1 MSAAE
6 ASLRKFLGKPL
17 EKTAEGSQS
26 QPLNATNSTAALPLT
41 FGVEL
46 EFILAVHNEECAAS
60 GFSWLYAPP
69 KSTSARSALE
79 ETQLRTLGSG
89 RHNDESAEER
99 RHRIYPVLT
108 WTSRILE
115 NHGLD
120 HVVAINNHTDV
131 QRWGIV
137 PEITANAQGWDELI
151 KLLPDRVR
159 RATLEQWNASG
170 VEMVS
175 RVLRAP
181 DHTRTRVLHSDPALV
196 EIKNYLTAVH
206 GNHNTPWGAF
216 VNKTCGLHVHVGLDP
231 KLSDAG
237 ILPLDVLQHLS
248 YMLVQF
254 ETSISALHPRGRRAL
269 ADTRFGTGS
278 MLGSNLLGVRQ
289 ARHICDKVPPL
300 LLEKIQDRIF
310 GEDMTIEEL
319 AILMSET
326 MKAVPRLAEV
336 RADRYK
342 FVNFTR
348 LIGPTKDNGARTIEF
363 RQHDG
368 SLDAD
373 EIGRWVTFVTSLVR
387 AAERLAARSK
397 PASPD
402 SPSVMSRQRALKI
415 HMELPFARKQG
426 NKYKIKC
433 QKQTNEYDRLFNLME
448 MPRLD
453 RDYWIGKY
461 ELYNPE
467 EVFGKDELLT
477 ISTADC
483 PVCLDEEFRTP
494 MGSPILA
501 RIPDEFTTPESTIP
515 VEEVDRLRMIWGI
528 RRSVPIEGE
537 SGPEGQEN
545 ELPYHLG
552 QEEVTANEKFFEE
565 SVAKPEEKQ
574 EALRL
579 SDRKDRS
586 SPSGKRRHTGQDGPS
601 SKRRSP

>member
-1 MSAAE
+1 
-6 ASLRKFLGKPL
+6 
-17 EKTAEGSQS
+17 
-26 QPLNATNSTAALPLT
+26 
-41 FGVEL
+41 
-46 EFILAVHNEECAAS
+46 
-60 GFSWLYAPP
+60 
-69 KSTSARSALE
+69 
-79 ETQLRTLGSG
+79 
-89 RHNDESAEER
+89 
-99 RHRIYPVLT
+99 
-108 WTSRILE
+108 
-115 NHGLD
+115 LD

-137 PEITANAQGWDELI
+137 PEITANTQGWDELI

-159 RATLEQWNASG
+159 RATLEQWNANG

-181 DHTRTRVLHSDPALV
+181 DHTRTRVLYSDPALE
-196 EIKNYLTAVH
+196 EIRKYLTAVH
-206 GNHNTPWGAF
+206 GAYNTPWGAF
-216 VNKTCGLHVHVGLDP
+216 VNKTCGLHVHIGLDP

-237 ILPLDVLQHLS
+237 VLPLEVLQHLS

-254 ETSISALHPRGRRAL
+254 ENSISALHPRGRRAL

-289 ARHICDKVPPL
+289 ARHICDKVSPP

-310 GEDMTIEEL
+310 SEEMTIEEL

-326 MKAVPRLAEV
+326 MKGVPRLAEV

-342 FVNFTR
+342 FVNYTR

-373 EIGRWVTFVTSLVR
+373 EIGRWVMFVTSLVR

-402 SPSVMSRQRALKI
+402 SPSVMSRQRALEI

-426 NKYKIKC
+426 NKYKLKC
-433 QKQTNEYDRLFNLME
+433 RKQTDEYERLFDLME
-448 MPRLD
+448 MPRLN
-453 RDYWIGKY
+453 RDYWMGKY
-461 ELYNPE
+461 KLYNPE
-467 EVFGKDELLT
+467 EVLGEDELLT

-483 PVCLDEEFRTP
+483 PVCVDEGFRTP
-494 MGSPILA
+494 TGSPVLA
-501 RIPDEFTTPESTIP
+501 RTPDEFRTPESTIP
-515 VEEVDRLRMIWGI
+515 VKEVDRLRMIWGI
-528 RRSVPIEGE
+528 RRSVPIEGD
-537 SGPEGQEN
+537 SGYEGQEN
-545 ELPYHLG
+545 EPPYRPG
-552 QEEVTANEKFFEE
+552 KEVVTANENFFEE
-565 SVAKPEEKQ
+565 SVTKVEEKE
-574 EALRL
+574 EALPL
-579 SDRKDRS
+579 SDTKDRS
-586 SPSGKRRHTGQDGPS
+586 SSSGKRRYAGQDGPS